1 MFLLPSLVGIVIFLF
16 LPFGET
22 IRRSFTNLTLGTLAA
37 NERYAKSVLLVLDQC
52 QHSIKLAIFH
62 RKRAVLF
69 CRMDLIE
76 AYGTGRE
83 RSHTVMRGA
92 LFSRAS
98 KA

>member
-1 MFLLPSLVGIVIFLF
+1 MQQRHLSCGPAQYQTLGILAADG
-16 LPFGET
+16 LY
-22 IRRSFTNLTLGTLAA
+22 TNLG
-37 NERYAKSVLLVLDQC
+37 LLVSDQC

-62 RKRAVLF
+62 RKWAVLF

-76 AYGTGRE
+76 AYVTGRE